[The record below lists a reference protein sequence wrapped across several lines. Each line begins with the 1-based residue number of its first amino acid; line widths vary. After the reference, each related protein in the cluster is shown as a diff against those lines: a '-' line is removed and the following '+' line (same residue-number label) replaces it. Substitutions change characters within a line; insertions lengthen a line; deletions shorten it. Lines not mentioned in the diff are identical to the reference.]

1 MRQDY
6 AKANAAGDKDALL
19 RYYARVAAMRTQAFL
34 KGEAGQKVQED
45 PETGQRTVK
54 GDWGLLIDMEQV
66 DAQAKELYEDYSFRK
81 ALKESDGANREAL
94 FKEAYR
100 ILKPRED
107 WMAENLQP
115 EQREKS
121 EAEKAKGIS

>member
-1 MRQDY
+1 MY
-6 AKANAAGDKDALL
+6 KV
-19 RYYARVAAMRTQAFL
+19 YISRV
-34 KGEAGQKVQED
+34 
-45 PETGQRTVK
+45 P
-54 GDWGLLIDMEQV
+54 DMELDGKVRKVLRENGFQCEDWQWRNV
-66 DAQAKELYEDYSFRK
+66 ASDADIHK

-107 WMAENLQP
+107 WTVENLQP
-115 EQREKS
+115 EQRERS